1 MNLVDQL
8 LQDTHKSFSGWDFS
22 FIEDTGRIQ
31 YELLPWSYGSKA
43 RKYLLEA
50 NSLLDMGT
58 GGGEFLS
65 KLLPLP
71 HYTAAT
77 EGYLPNVPI
86 AKETLKPLGVEVF
99 QIEKDDELPFA
110 AQTFDLILNKHE
122 SYSVS
127 EVKRIVR
134 PGGIFLTQQVGGTDC
149 TALNELLGAPVNTTY
164 QNWKLQ
170 TAAEELED
178 QLVLLEQKEAFPS
191 MRFYD
196 VGAVVFYLKAI
207 PWQIPHFTIEA
218 YRDCL
223 VELHHF
229 IEKKGFLDVK
239 QHRFLLAAARK

>member
-1 MNLVDQL
+1 MKLIDQL
-8 LQDTHKSFSGWDFS
+8 LQDAQKSFSGWDIS

-31 YELLPWSYGSKA
+31 YELLPWSYGSEA
-43 RKYLLEA
+43 RKYLFEA

-86 AKETLKPLGVEVF
+86 AKERLEPLGVEVF
-99 QIEKDDELPFA
+99 QIDIDDELPFA
-110 AQTFDLILNKHE
+110 AETFDLVLNKHE

-127 EVKRIVR
+127 EVKRILR
-134 PGGIFLTQQVGGTDC
+134 PDGLFLTQQVGGTDC
-149 TALNELLGAPVNTTY
+149 TALNELLGASVNTAY
-164 QNWKLQ
+164 QDWKLQ
-170 TAAEELED
+170 TAAEELAG
-178 QLVLLEQKEAFPS
+178 QLVVLEQQEAFPS

-196 VGAVVFYLKAI
+196 IGAVVFHLKAI
-207 PWQIPHFTIEA
+207 PWQIPSFTIEA

-223 VELHHF
+223 MELHQF